1 VNRRAI
7 DAIARASLAV
17 AIVALA
23 AWSTGSSVAVAQ
35 MHAPAPAPSPFKLT
49 IDAATLAGLT
59 RQTVTAT
66 DDKGNS
72 NTYSGFSLHELL
84 VRAGAPDG
92 EAVRGKAM
100 TSYVVVGASDGY
112 RVIFSLPE
120 LDPAFGDHVVLIA
133 DTRDGAPLAAG
144 AGPYRLV
151 VPFDKRGARWVREVT
166 DVELENA
173 PAP

>member
-1 VNRRAI
+1 
-7 DAIARASLAV
+7 
-17 AIVALA
+17 
-23 AWSTGSSVAVAQ
+23 
-35 MHAPAPAPSPFKLT
+35 MHMTAPAPSVFKVT

-59 RQTVTAT
+59 RQTITAT
-66 DDKGNS
+66 DDKGNT
-72 NTYSGFSLHELL
+72 NTYSGFSLHDLL

-100 TSYVVVGASDGY
+100 MSYVVVGASDGY
-112 RVIFSLPE
+112 RVIFTLPE

-144 AGPYRLV
+144 VGPYRLV